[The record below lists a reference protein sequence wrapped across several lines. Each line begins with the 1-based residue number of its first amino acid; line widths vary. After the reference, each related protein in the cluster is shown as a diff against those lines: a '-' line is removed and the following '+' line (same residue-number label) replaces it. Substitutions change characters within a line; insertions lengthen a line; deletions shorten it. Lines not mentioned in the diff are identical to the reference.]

1 MASAEQLKAIR
12 ACVTSATRDAPSAL
26 PVFKVLLTEL
36 ADIDAELEML
46 SQSAAE
52 PARVAMIQK
61 RVNGL
66 QACLYEGISHTTAN
80 IH

>member
-1 MASAEQLKAIR
+1 MATAEQLQAIR

-26 PVFKVLLTEL
+26 PVFQVLLTEL
-36 ADIDAELEML
+36 ADIDAELDL
-46 SQSAAE
+46 LLQSAE
-52 PARVAMIQK
+52 SRLVAIIQK

-66 QACLYEGISHTTAN
+66 QACLYEGITHSAAN